1 MKNTPLF
8 CILVSLFFLASCS
21 NSASTTDNE
30 SAQESEEYQ
39 MPAVDTTNGIFA
51 IIHTT
56 KGVAIARLFEEKAP
70 LTVANFV
77 ALAEGSMP
85 NSYRQ
90 AGAPY
95 YDSLKFHRVI
105 SYTNG
110 DKENFMIQGGD
121 PQGTGNGGPGY
132 QFKDEFSDIK
142 LDRPGLLAMANS
154 GPSTNGSQ
162 FFITLKATP
171 WLDGLH
177 TIFGELISGTEVP
190 FLIKTNDYMT
200 KIKIIRKGDKA
211 LKYNA
216 MAEYSAHK

>member
-1 MKNTPLF
+1 MKNTN
-8 CILVSLFFLASCS
+8 ILWALLAIFILGSCS
-21 NSASTTDNE
+21 NSSQSSVDE
-30 SAQESEEYQ
+30 SSSVEEE
-39 MPAVDTTNGIFA
+39 PVVALVDTSNGLFA
-51 IIHTT
+51 IFSTT
-56 KGVAIARLFEEKAP
+56 KGVAIAKLFDEKAP

-85 NSYRQ
+85 NSFRK
-90 AGAPY
+90 AGVPY
-95 YDSLKFHRVI
+95 FDSLKFHRVI
-105 SYTNG
+105 SFTNG

-132 QFKDEFSDIK
+132 NFKDEFSDLK

-177 TIFGELISGTEVP
+177 TVYGELIAGTEVP
-190 FLIKTNDYMT
+190 FLIKTNDYIT
-200 KIKIIRKGDKA
+200 KIKIIRKGAKA

-216 MAEYSAHK
+216 MAEYNAHK